1 MIVLGDV
8 FAVVATLVS
17 SFLTAFAMIVG
28 LSLLLPSRSQIASEA
43 CAASAGKS
51 FMRGLL
57 VGVPTTFVLIVVS
70 SIPIPGAKLTGFL
83 GFCALLMIALIG
95 ASGIAWMMADRLRA
109 WEPKLTRP
117 EAFFRSTMFL
127 VGACM
132 LPAVGW
138 FFFAPIILF
147 ISLGCGLTAC
157 ASHRSSTT
165 TS

>member
-17 SFLTAFAMIVG
+17 SFLTAVAMIVG
-28 LSLLLPSRSQIASEA
+28 LSLLLPDRSQIASEA
-43 CAASAGKS
+43 CTASAGKS
-51 FMRGLL
+51 FMRGLV
-57 VGVPTTFVLIVVS
+57 VGVPATLLLIVVS
-70 SIPIPGAKLTGFL
+70 SIAVPGAKLTGLL
-83 GFCALLMIALIG
+83 GFCALLMMALIG

-117 EAFFRSTMFL
+117 EAFFRSTMIL

-132 LPAVGW
+132 LPVVGW

-147 ISLGCGLTAC
+147 ISVGTGLTAC
-157 ASHRSSTT
+157 AGHRSTT
-165 TS
+165 TIS